1 MEGLKQYIIEK
12 LHLNKDIKVNL
23 NDKLSYDDWFD
34 YLSRNGVK
42 IIKNNDT
49 IYTLCLKK
57 GTKEVRNQK
66 DVTYPWTDIE
76 LDLDNKQWNAYLYEN
91 GKFPIYYGDDEDK
104 DKILIDLK
112 EFDRN
117 KNNPRGNY
125 YTLSN
130 ADLLINSLNELYER
144 IK

>member
-1 MEGLKQYIIEK
+1 MKKINNYIIEK

-23 NDKLSYDDWFD
+23 NNKISYDDWFD
-34 YLSRNGVK
+34 YLSSKGVK

-49 IYTLCLKK
+49 IYSLCLKK
-57 GTKEVRNQK
+57 GTKKVRNEK
-66 DVTYPWTDIE
+66 DITYPWTDIE
-76 LDLDNKQWNAYLYEN
+76 LDLNNNQWNAYAYED
-91 GKFPIYYGDDEDK
+91 GKFPIYGDDEDK
-104 DKILIDLK
+104 DKILIELK

-125 YTLSN
+125 YTLNN

-144 IK
+144 IR

>member
-1 MEGLKQYIIEK
+1 MKKINNYIIEK

-23 NDKLSYDDWFD
+23 NNKISYDDWFD
-34 YLSRNGVK
+34 YLSSKGVK

-49 IYTLCLKK
+49 IYSLCLKK
-57 GTKEVRNQK
+57 GTKKVRNEK
-66 DVTYPWTDIE
+66 DITYPWTDIE
-76 LDLDNKQWNAYLYEN
+76 LDLNNNQWNAYAYED
-91 GKFPIYYGDDEDK
+91 GKFPIYGDDEDK

-125 YTLSN
+125 YTLNN
-130 ADLLINSLNELYER
+130 ADLLINGLNELYER
-144 IK
+144 IR